1 MSYGASAEIVDNNG
15 QTPIYYAIRYGRFEM
30 VEFLIQNNTNI
41 NLEDKKN
48 QTPLMWAKKYA
59 KQQILE
65 LLLSHGAA
73 PVSESKKSK

>member
-1 MSYGASAEIVDNNG
+1 
-15 QTPIYYAIRYGRFEM
+15 
-30 VEFLIQNNTNI
+30 
-41 NLEDKKN
+41 
-48 QTPLMWAKKYA
+48 MWAKKYA